1 MDAGKLLSQL
11 KHMDKSKRDQMLDS
25 LDNALS
31 DEQKQKLIGM
41 IKSKQL
47 DSLLAD
53 LIQSQEVQQ
62 KLSELLQ

>member
-62 KLSELLQ
+62 KLSDLLQ